1 MVMLCITLMNS
12 ASVLPTRTGKIVR
25 HIVTVVH
32 HIMKNALGWQ
42 IDGINSYYTGNSYY
56 ESNDIDKT
64 TLPTDLE
71 ITDIHSL
78 PAEDEAVISKLKYS
92 SDYDRMM
99 CLLLNERSRE
109 LCGEFYRWEDLSRT
123 KTLVARTKAF

>member
-1 MVMLCITLMNS
+1 M
-12 ASVLPTRTGKIVR
+12 A
-25 HIVTVVH
+25 
-32 HIMKNALGWQ
+32 

-78 PAEDEAVISKLKYS
+78 PAEDEAVIS
-92 SDYDRMM
+92 
-99 CLLLNERSRE
+99 N
-109 LCGEFYRWEDLSRT
+109 
-123 KTLVARTKAF
+123 